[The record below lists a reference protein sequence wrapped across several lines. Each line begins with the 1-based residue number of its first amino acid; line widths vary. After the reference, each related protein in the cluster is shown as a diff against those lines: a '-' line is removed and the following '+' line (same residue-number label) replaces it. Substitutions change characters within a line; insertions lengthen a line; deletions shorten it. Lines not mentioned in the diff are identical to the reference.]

1 MMEIEEKE
9 LALEQPTA
17 HGLSVWEWGS
27 LLLSVVFN
35 PLLMPLYVFIL
46 LFRFTYLAIMPLSYC
61 QFVLGM
67 AVTFT
72 ALAPILFIGAYLGI
86 NKLGFRGLAERRRR
100 VVPYLMVMLSYLACC
115 ILMERMH
122 FPRYLSGMLVAA
134 LMGTMICFL
143 MNFRWRISAHLAGC
157 GLFIGALLAYS
168 YLFHFNPV
176 WWLCGFILLA
186 GIQGTARIS
195 YHQHTLLEVI
205 VGFVVGMFCGIVGIL
220 FI

>member
-1 MMEIEEKE
+1 MMEKEEKE
-9 LALEQPTA
+9 LALEQPA
-17 HGLSVWEWGS
+17 VHGCSVCVWFS
-27 LLLSVVFN
+27 RLLSVVFN

-46 LFRFTYLAIMPLSYC
+46 LFRFTYLSIMPLSYS

-67 AVTFT
+67 AVAFT
-72 ALAPILFIGAYLGI
+72 ALAPALFIGAYLGI
-86 NKLGFRGLAERRRR
+86 NRFGFRALAERRKR

-122 FPRYLSGMLVAA
+122 FPRYLSGLLMAG
-134 LMGTMICFL
+134 LMGSVVCFL

-186 GIQGTARIS
+186 GVQGTSRIS
-195 YHQHTLLEVI
+195 YHQHTLWEVI
-205 VGFVVGMFCGIVGIL
+205 SGFMAGMFCGIIGIL